1 MDFEVN
7 IVEHAD
13 SYSLVSVRGEID
25 LHSAP
30 KVQHA
35 VERGANG
42 VHAVVVDM
50 SDITFMDSTALSMFM
65 RAKDELKEKG
75 IVLRLAAPSKAVD
88 RLFSVTGF
96 GEYFDVFSTREAATT
111 N

>member
-42 VHAVVVDM
+42 VEAVVLDM
-50 SDITFMDSTALSMFM
+50 GEITFMDSTALSMLM
-65 RAKDELKEKG
+65 RAKDELQERR
-75 IVLRLAAPSKAVD
+75 VSLRLAAPSEAVE
-88 RLFSVTGF
+88 RLFDVTGF
-96 GEYFDVFSTREAATT
+96 GEYFEVFPSREAAID

>member
-7 IVEHAD
+7 LVEHAG

-42 VHAVVVDM
+42 VEAVVVDM
-50 SDITFMDSTALSMFM
+50 EEITFMDSTALSMFM
-65 RAKDELKEKG
+65 RVKDELEERG
-75 IVLRLAAPSKAVD
+75 ISLRLATLSEPVE
-88 RLFSVTGF
+88 RLFEITGF
-96 GEYFDVFSTREAATT
+96 GEYFEVFPSRQAAIA

>member
-7 IVEHAD
+7 IVEHAE
-13 SYSLVSVRGEID
+13 SHSLVSVRGEID

-30 KVQHA
+30 KVQNA

-42 VHAVVVDM
+42 VEAVVVDM
-50 SDITFMDSTALSMFM
+50 KDITFMDSTALSMLM
-65 RAKDELKEKG
+65 RAKDELGGRG
-75 IVLRLAAPSKAVD
+75 ISLRLADPSGAVE
-88 RLFSVTGF
+88 RLFNVTGF
-96 GEYFDVFSTREAATT
+96 GEYFEIFPSREAATA

>member
-7 IVEHAD
+7 IVEHAE

-42 VHAVVVDM
+42 VEAVVVDM
-50 SDITFMDSTALSMFM
+50 KDITFMDSTALSMFM
-65 RAKDELKEKG
+65 RAKDELRERG
-75 IVLRLAAPSKAVD
+75 ISLRLAAPSEAVE
-88 RLFSVTGF
+88 RLFGVTGF
-96 GEYFDVFSTREAATT
+96 GEYFDVFPSREAAIAG
-111 N
+111 

>member
-7 IVEHAD
+7 IVEHAG
-13 SYSLVSVRGEID
+13 SYALVSVRGEID

-35 VERGANG
+35 VERGAND
-42 VHAVVVDM
+42 VEAVVIDM
-50 SDITFMDSTALSMFM
+50 GDITFMDSTALSMLM
-65 RAKDELKEKG
+65 RAKDDLAERS
-75 IVLRLAAPSKAVD
+75 ISLRLANPSEPVE
-88 RLFSVTGF
+88 RLFGVTGF
-96 GEYFDVFSTREAATT
+96 GEYFEVFPSREAATA

>member
-7 IVEHAD
+7 IVEHAE

-30 KVQHA
+30 KVQNA

-42 VHAVVVDM
+42 VEAVIVDLRE
-50 SDITFMDSTALSMFM
+50 ITFMDSTALSMFM
-65 RAKDELKEKG
+65 RAKDELGGRG
-75 IVLRLAAPSKAVD
+75 ISLRLANPSEAVE
-88 RLFSVTGF
+88 RIFGVTGF
-96 GEYFDVFSTREAATT
+96 GEYFEVFPSREAAIAD
-111 N
+111 

>member
-7 IVEHAD
+7 IVEHAK
-13 SYSLVSVRGEID
+13 SYSLISVRGEID

-30 KVQHA
+30 KVQNA

-42 VHAVVVDM
+42 VEAVIVDM
-50 SDITFMDSTALSMFM
+50 KDITFMDSTALSMFM
-65 RAKDELKEKG
+65 RSQDELGGRG
-75 IVLRLAAPSKAVD
+75 ISLRLAAPSEAVE
-88 RLFSVTGF
+88 RLFEVTGF
-96 GEYFDVFSTREAATT
+96 GEYFEVFSSREAAIT